1 MQLVEVKMSGDEAEQ
16 TDVSE
21 ERIIERMAKRI
32 EEKLMASL
40 ESRFRSATGESSSAG
55 VPGTSETGVV
65 EKRKE
70 GA

>member
-1 MQLVEVKMSGDEAEQ
+1 MRVASLESSLRFCSWSKY
-16 TDVSE
+16 SE

-32 EEKLMASL
+32 EAKLMASL

-55 VPGTSETGVV
+55 VPGTSETGVA